1 MKNLLSLFAAAL
13 LISSCN
19 NSAKTSGEAGDVK
32 NAAAGAASY
41 TIDAAASSVRWEGA
55 KITETVHYGLVSIAE
70 GSLSVIDGTP
80 DAGSFTI
87 DMNSITNQ
95 DLADAEYNA
104 KLIGHLKSADFFMT
118 ETFPTA
124 KFEISSVAAST
135 EAGSTHTFTGN
146 LTIKDV
152 TKSVSFPANVQV
164 TDNALTATATIIIN
178 RNEWGIVWGGSLTEQ
193 GIKDYLQN
201 NLIKDEISF
210 QVNLKANKQ

>member
-1 MKNLLSLFAAAL
+1 MKNVLVLLAAAL
-13 LISSCN
+13 VISSCN
-19 NSAKTSGEAGDVK
+19 NSAKTSGDAGEVK
-32 NAAAGAASY
+32 NTAEGAAVY
-41 TIDAAASSVRWEGA
+41 TIDAANSSVRWEGA

-70 GSLSVIDGTP
+70 GSLSLLDGTP

-104 KLIGHLKSADFFMT
+104 KLVGHLKSADFFMT

-135 EAGSTHTFTGN
+135 AAGSTHTVTGN

-152 TKSVSFPANVQV
+152 TKSISFPATFEVSE
-164 TDNALTATATIIIN
+164 NALSASATITIN
-178 RNEWGIVWGGSLTEQ
+178 RNEWGIVWGGSLTDQ
-193 GIKDYLQN
+193 SIKDYLQN
-201 NLIKDEISF
+201 NLIKDEITF